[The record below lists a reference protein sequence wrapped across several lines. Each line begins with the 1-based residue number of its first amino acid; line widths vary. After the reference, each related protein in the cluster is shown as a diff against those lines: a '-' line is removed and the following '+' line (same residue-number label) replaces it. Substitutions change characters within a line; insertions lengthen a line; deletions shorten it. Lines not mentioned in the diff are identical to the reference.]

1 MHSYFLWK
9 KENSNKIPTKTNPKC
24 DATIIQYNNN
34 SLIFP
39 VTLSSQIRTPHTMT
53 LTTYYRQQA
62 SRGPILSEEP
72 RLVNCLTEL
81 SD

>member
-1 MHSYFLWK
+1 MQSYILWK
-9 KENSNKIPTKTNPKC
+9 KENSNKIPTQTNPKC
-24 DATIIQYNNN
+24 DATNNN

-72 RLVNCLTEL
+72 RLVNCLSEL